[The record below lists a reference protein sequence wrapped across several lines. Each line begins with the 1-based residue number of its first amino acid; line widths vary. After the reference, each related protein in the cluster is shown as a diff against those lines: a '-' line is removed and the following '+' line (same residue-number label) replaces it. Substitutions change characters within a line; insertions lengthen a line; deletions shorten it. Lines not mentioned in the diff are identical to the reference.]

1 VAFIDR
7 HLGGA
12 GISRAISTEVEKHL
26 LYIEHQFHPVPG
38 GYDSNTGRRICL
50 RSPTCH
56 AEPGGEERLD
66 REAAAGC
73 WRGWSPV
80 GRGREFQA

>member
-50 RSPTCH
+50 RC
-56 AEPGGEERLD
+56 
-66 REAAAGC
+66 
-73 WRGWSPV
+73 
-80 GRGREFQA
+80 